1 MSQNPE
7 EIKEKEIE
15 EKIVV
20 ETTPANKV
28 SEVVIGDEVL
38 KVNTVIDAPSPSP
51 SPSPSFVKDFKFGKK
66 SDKNFKSRSRSA
78 RPVREKPEF
87 DSKTVDVRRV
97 TRVVAGGR
105 RFSLSVAAALG
116 DKNGRVGFGLGKAL
130 DTQAAIEKSHR
141 AAKKNMLTLKL
152 TKNKSIPYDVTVKYK
167 SARLWM
173 TPNKGKGLIAG
184 SSARTILALAG
195 VNNVTAKFRSG
206 TKNKINNAKAAMKA
220 LSLFTK

>member
-38 KVNTVIDAPSPSP
+38 KVNMVIDTPSP